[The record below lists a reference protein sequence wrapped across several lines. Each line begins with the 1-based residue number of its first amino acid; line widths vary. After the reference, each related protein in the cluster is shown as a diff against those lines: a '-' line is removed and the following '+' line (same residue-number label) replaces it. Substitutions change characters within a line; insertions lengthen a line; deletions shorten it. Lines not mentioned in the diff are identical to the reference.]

1 MHINF
6 QLGGQLG
13 QGFTHPFQSCTA
25 AAAGFF
31 ASHLANAE
39 RDIREGRVRL
49 PPLQQQPPGGR
60 QPLPGGHA
68 PPRGQAPPGA
78 APLQGGMQW
87 GGPPQGPSGMQQPY
101 DTLSGAY
108 DPSEVAP
115 PHLQQQQQ
123 PFAGQAQQQQ
133 QPFAGQAPQQ
143 QPLQHQAP
151 RQPLQQ
157 GLAGLPV
164 DLQQLD
170 GLLQTLVAQG
180 AKPQAPAPQQAQPL
194 GLALPSMP
202 AAGGGAAAPTAGAAG
217 TPTGAAAAAK
227 HYGLEQLEWGV
238 RVDEFHSLSPFA
250 KYVHPAAAL
259 KLQQLWDAGNKL
271 VSLMDD
277 V

>member
-1 MHINF
+1 M
-6 QLGGQLG
+6 
-13 QGFTHPFQSCTA
+13 QSITSPPTA
-25 AAAGFF
+25 VSAGFF

-49 PPLQQQPPGGR
+49 PPPQQQPAGTR
-60 QPLPGGHA
+60 QPLGSGPA
-68 PPRGQAPPGA
+68 PPRGQLPPGA
-78 APLQGGMQW
+78 AAPQGGMQW
-87 GGPPQGPSGMQQPY
+87 GGPQQGPPGMQQPY
-101 DTLSGAY
+101 DTISGAY

-115 PHLQQQQQ
+115 PHLQQQQ
-123 PFAGQAQQQQ
+123 PFAQQQQ
-133 QPFAGQAPQQ
+133 AFAGQPPPQQ
-143 QPLQHQAP
+143 PQMQPQVQQA
-151 RQPLQQ
+151 QQQ

-170 GLLQTLVAQG
+170 GLLQSLAAQQPLQA
-180 AKPQAPAPQQAQPL
+180 AKPQAPAPQQAQQL
-194 GLALPSMP
+194 GLTLPSAP
-202 AAGGGAAAPTAGAAG
+202 AAGAAAAPAAGTAG

>member
-1 MHINF
+1 M
-6 QLGGQLG
+6 
-13 QGFTHPFQSCTA
+13 
-25 AAAGFF
+25 
-31 ASHLANAE
+31 
-39 RDIREGRVRL
+39 RL
-49 PPLQQQPPGGR
+49 PPPQQQPAGAR
-60 QPLPGGHA
+60 QPLPGGA
-68 PPRGQAPPGA
+68 PPPHGQMAPGA
-78 APLQGGMQW
+78 TVQQGGMQW
-87 GGPPQGPSGMQQPY
+87 GGAQQGPPGMQQPY

-115 PHLQQQQQ
+115 PHLQQQQ
-123 PFAGQAQQQQ
+123 FAGQQQPQQPQQQQ
-133 QPFAGQAPQQ
+133 FAGQMPQQ
-143 QPLQHQAP
+143 QGMP
-151 RQPLQQ
+151 
-157 GLAGLPV
+157 GLPV

-170 GLLQTLVAQG
+170 GLLQTLAAQQPLQAG
-180 AKPQAPAPQQAQPL
+180 KPQAPAPQQQQSL
-194 GLALPSMP
+194 GLTLPGAQ
-202 AAGGGAAAPTAGAAG
+202 AAGAAAVPTAGAAGTAG